1 MQPIRGRAAEL
12 GISLQI
18 DEPEP
23 FDAEAPE
30 SVDLSRFGV
39 VLFATGFRPDYRSWL
54 PWPNAFDDLGFPL
67 QKDGASMI
75 LPGLYFAGV
84 HFLRTRKSSLLLGV
98 GEDASIITRHI
109 VLALAGSRRHS

>member
-1 MQPIRGRAAEL
+1 MRLVGGRAAEL

-67 QKDGASMI
+67 QKDGASVI

-98 GEDASIITRHI
+98 GEDASIITRHV
-109 VLALAGSRRHS
+109 VLALAGSGPHT